1 MVVQDLLPGD
11 GNNILASDLGDLASI
26 DILSRELK
34 ASKVIIR
41 ILKLSVSFYL
51 APKILSRTDPR
62 RPPIPATRMTRAWL
76 GARLRS
82 AEEEATMTP
91 Q

>member
-1 MVVQDLLPGD
+1 M
-11 GNNILASDLGDLASI
+11 SS
-26 DILSRELK
+26 
-34 ASKVIIR
+34 
-41 ILKLSVSFYL
+41 SVYL

-82 AEEEATMTP
+82 AEEAATMTP